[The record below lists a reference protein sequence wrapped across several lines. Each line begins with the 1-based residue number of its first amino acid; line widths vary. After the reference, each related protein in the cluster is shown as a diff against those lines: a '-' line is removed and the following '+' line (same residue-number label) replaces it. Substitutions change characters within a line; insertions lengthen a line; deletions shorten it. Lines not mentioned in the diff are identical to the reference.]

1 MNKKVTIWNLF
12 SILILA
18 FFALF
23 ILYPLFLIL
32 YKSVIAGDT
41 GAFSLQYFAHFFAKR
56 FYWGTMVNSLK
67 VTVVSTFLA
76 AALGLPMAYLMGR
89 LKIRGSSFL
98 NILIVISYLSP
109 PFIGAYAWIQLLG
122 RNGVIT
128 HFLNSTFGFHFGGV
142 YGFAGIVLV
151 FTLQSFPL
159 VFIYVSGALKSL
171 DNSLNEAAESL
182 GYSQSAVTVQIKALE
197 EELGVRLFDRMGKR
211 VILTAQGQCFLE
223 YANSVLDT
231 IHNARRALSEDA
243 ELEGCL
249 HIGTLESLCFFR
261 LPGLMHQFRLEHPK
275 VSLRVTTGSPEELIE
290 KMERGQVDLI
300 CILDEPRYSNSWH
313 KCNEIPE
320 EVVFAASPDI
330 DLGHPG
336 PYRVAELL
344 DKPFFLTERN
354 ANYRR
359 TFDRFL
365 ASRQIELTPSLEI
378 SDTSF
383 IIKMLE
389 RSSGIS
395 LLPRFAVAE
404 LASRGDLRILE
415 VSDFRLT
422 MYRQMF
428 YHKDKCCTRE
438 MDAFIQLASG
448 PDLPLL

>member
-1 MNKKVTIWNLF
+1 
-12 SILILA
+12 
-18 FFALF
+18 
-23 ILYPLFLIL
+23 
-32 YKSVIAGDT
+32 
-41 GAFSLQYFAHFFAKR
+41 
-56 FYWGTMVNSLK
+56 
-67 VTVVSTFLA
+67 
-76 AALGLPMAYLMGR
+76 
-89 LKIRGSSFL
+89 
-98 NILIVISYLSP
+98 
-109 PFIGAYAWIQLLG
+109 
-122 RNGVIT
+122 
-128 HFLNSTFGFHFGGV
+128 
-142 YGFAGIVLV
+142 
-151 FTLQSFPL
+151 
-159 VFIYVSGALKSL
+159 
-171 DNSLNEAAESL
+171 
-182 GYSQSAVTVQIKALE
+182 
-197 EELGVRLFDRMGKR
+197 
-211 VILTAQGQCFLE
+211 
-223 YANSVLDT
+223 
-231 IHNARRALSEDA
+231 
-243 ELEGCL
+243 
-249 HIGTLESLCFFR
+249 
-261 LPGLMHQFRLEHPK
+261 MHQFRLEHPK

-313 KCNEIPE
+313 KCNESPE

-404 LASRGDLRILE
+404 PASKGDLRILE

>member
-1 MNKKVTIWNLF
+1 MESIFEKRLTVTPDYCDA
-12 SILILA
+12 SG
-18 FFALF
+18 ALS
-23 ILYPLFLIL
+23 P
-32 YKSVIAGDT
+32 
-41 GAFSLQYFAHFFAKR
+41 
-56 FYWGTMVNSLK
+56 
-67 VTVVSTFLA
+67 LA
-76 AALGLPMAYLMGR
+76 AFTIFQGIAAQHAEVLGVGSSAMAKKGEFWLTVHTRVDLFERAYLMDKLTVRTWAEACSERDVRTYRSYTLSRGEAVIAR
-89 LKIRGSSFL
+89 GKTEWAILGPEQKIIRFGDSGFPKD
-98 NILIVISYLSP
+98 Y
-109 PFIGAYAWIQLLG
+109 PFPAETAIPEKLQ
-122 RNGVIT
+122 R
-128 HFLNSTFGFHFGGV
+128 FHEKF
-142 YGFAGIVLV
+142 
-151 FTLQSFPL
+151 
-159 VFIYVSGALKSL
+159 
-171 DNSLNEAAESL
+171 
-182 GYSQSAVTVQIKALE
+182 
-197 EELGVRLFDRMGKR
+197 
-211 VILTAQGQCFLE
+211 
-223 YANSVLDT
+223 
-231 IHNARRALSEDA
+231 EDA
-243 ELEGCL
+243 
-249 HIGTLESLCFFR
+249 
-261 LPGLMHQFRLEHPK
+261 
-275 VSLRVTTGSPEELIE
+275 
-290 KMERGQVDLI
+290 DLFSHYAV
-300 CILDEPRYSNSWH
+300 RST
-313 KCNEIPE
+313 
-320 EVVFAASPDI
+320 DI

-404 LASRGDLRILE
+404 PASRGDLRILE

>member
-1 MNKKVTIWNLF
+1 MEVRQLNT
-12 SILILA
+12 LI
-18 FFALF
+18 
-23 ILYPLFLIL
+23 
-32 YKSVIAGDT
+32 
-41 GAFSLQYFAHFFAKR
+41 R
-56 FYWGTMVNSLK
+56 
-67 VTVVSTFLA
+67 A
-76 AALGLPMAYLMGR
+76 AQ
-89 LKIRGSSFL
+89 F
-98 NILIVISYLSP
+98 
-109 PFIGAYAWIQLLG
+109 
-122 RNGVIT
+122 
-128 HFLNSTFGFHFGGV
+128 
-142 YGFAGIVLV
+142 
-151 FTLQSFPL
+151 QSF
-159 VFIYVSGALKSL
+159 SK
-171 DNSLNEAAESL
+171 AAESL

-223 YANSVLDT
+223 YANSILDT

-290 KMERGQVDLI
+290 KMERGEVDLI
-300 CILDEPRYSNSWH
+300 CIL
-313 KCNEIPE
+313 
-320 EVVFAASPDI
+320 AS
-330 DLGHPG
+330 HQ
-336 PYRVAELL
+336 V
-344 DKPFFLTERN
+344 
-354 ANYRR
+354 
-359 TFDRFL
+359 
-365 ASRQIELTPSLEI
+365 ELTPSLEI

-404 LASRGDLRILE
+404 PASKGDLRILE

>member
-1 MNKKVTIWNLF
+1 MNVNQIEQFLDIAATGNMSRSAERLH
-12 SILILA
+12 LA
-18 FFALF
+18 QPAL
-23 ILYPLFLIL
+23 
-32 YKSVIAGDT
+32 SR
-41 GAFSLQYFAHFFAKR
+41 SL
-56 FYWGTMVNSLK
+56 
-67 VTVVSTFLA
+67 
-76 AALGLPMAYLMGR
+76 GR
-89 LKIRGSSFL
+89 LE
-98 NILIVISYLSP
+98 
-109 PFIGAYAWIQLLG
+109 Q
-122 RNGVIT
+122 
-128 HFLNSTFGFHFGGV
+128 
-142 YGFAGIVLV
+142 
-151 FTLQSFPL
+151 
-159 VFIYVSGALKSL
+159 
-171 DNSLNEAAESL
+171 
-182 GYSQSAVTVQIKALE
+182 
-197 EELGVRLFDRMGKR
+197 ELGVRLFDRMGKR

-223 YANSVLDT
+223 YANSILDT

-389 RSSGIS
+389 HSSGIS

-404 LASRGDLRILE
+404 PASRGDLRILE

>member
-1 MNKKVTIWNLF
+1 MEVRQLNT
-12 SILILA
+12 LI
-18 FFALF
+18 
-23 ILYPLFLIL
+23 
-32 YKSVIAGDT
+32 
-41 GAFSLQYFAHFFAKR
+41 R
-56 FYWGTMVNSLK
+56 
-67 VTVVSTFLA
+67 A
-76 AALGLPMAYLMGR
+76 AQ
-89 LKIRGSSFL
+89 F
-98 NILIVISYLSP
+98 
-109 PFIGAYAWIQLLG
+109 
-122 RNGVIT
+122 
-128 HFLNSTFGFHFGGV
+128 
-142 YGFAGIVLV
+142 
-151 FTLQSFPL
+151 QSF
-159 VFIYVSGALKSL
+159 SK
-171 DNSLNEAAESL
+171 AAESL

-223 YANSVLDT
+223 YANSILDT

-395 LLPRFAVAE
+395 LLPRFAVDE
-404 LASRGDLRILE
+404 SASRGDLRILE

-428 YHKDKCCTRE
+428 YHKDKCCTWE

>member
-1 MNKKVTIWNLF
+1 MEVRQLNT
-12 SILILA
+12 LI
-18 FFALF
+18 
-23 ILYPLFLIL
+23 
-32 YKSVIAGDT
+32 
-41 GAFSLQYFAHFFAKR
+41 R
-56 FYWGTMVNSLK
+56 
-67 VTVVSTFLA
+67 A
-76 AALGLPMAYLMGR
+76 AQ
-89 LKIRGSSFL
+89 F
-98 NILIVISYLSP
+98 
-109 PFIGAYAWIQLLG
+109 
-122 RNGVIT
+122 
-128 HFLNSTFGFHFGGV
+128 
-142 YGFAGIVLV
+142 
-151 FTLQSFPL
+151 QSF
-159 VFIYVSGALKSL
+159 SK
-171 DNSLNEAAESL
+171 AAESL

-223 YANSVLDT
+223 YANSILDT

-261 LPGLMHQFRLEHPK
+261 LPGLMHQFRVEHPK

-290 KMERGQVDLI
+290 KMERGEVDLI

-313 KCNEIPE
+313 KCNEVPE
-320 EVVFAASPDI
+320 EVVFVASPDI
-330 DLGHPG
+330 DLGH
-336 PYRVAELL
+336 
-344 DKPFFLTERN
+344 
-354 ANYRR
+354 
-359 TFDRFL
+359 
-365 ASRQIELTPSLEI
+365 SLEI

-404 LASRGDLRILE
+404 PASRGDLRILE

>member
-1 MNKKVTIWNLF
+1 
-12 SILILA
+12 
-18 FFALF
+18 
-23 ILYPLFLIL
+23 
-32 YKSVIAGDT
+32 
-41 GAFSLQYFAHFFAKR
+41 
-56 FYWGTMVNSLK
+56 
-67 VTVVSTFLA
+67 
-76 AALGLPMAYLMGR
+76 
-89 LKIRGSSFL
+89 
-98 NILIVISYLSP
+98 
-109 PFIGAYAWIQLLG
+109 
-122 RNGVIT
+122 
-128 HFLNSTFGFHFGGV
+128 
-142 YGFAGIVLV
+142 
-151 FTLQSFPL
+151 
-159 VFIYVSGALKSL
+159 
-171 DNSLNEAAESL
+171 
-182 GYSQSAVTVQIKALE
+182 
-197 EELGVRLFDRMGKR
+197 
-211 VILTAQGQCFLE
+211 
-223 YANSVLDT
+223 
-231 IHNARRALSEDA
+231 
-243 ELEGCL
+243 
-249 HIGTLESLCFFR
+249 
-261 LPGLMHQFRLEHPK
+261 MHQFRVEHPK
-275 VSLRVTTGSPEELIE
+275 VSLRITTGSPEELIE
-290 KMERGQVDLI
+290 KMERGEVDLI

-320 EVVFAASPDI
+320 EVVFVASPDI

-404 LASRGDLRILE
+404 PASRGDLRILE